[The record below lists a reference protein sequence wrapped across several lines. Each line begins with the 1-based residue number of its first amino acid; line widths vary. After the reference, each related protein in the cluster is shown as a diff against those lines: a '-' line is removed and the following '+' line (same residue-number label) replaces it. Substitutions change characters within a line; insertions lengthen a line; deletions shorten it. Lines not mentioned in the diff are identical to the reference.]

1 MFLVCLRVVVYFVIL
16 LRTVSNFMS
25 GVETDKSMSG
35 IETDKSMSGV
45 ETDKSMSGIETD
57 KSMSGVE
64 TDKSMSGIETD
75 KSMSGRGTDKR
86 FKSNDA
92 IKTSDYGSKAK
103 VTTANLLRYE
113 NWSHFQNSCLQ
124 DTTASVYSCAID
136 CFLEISHAIFLQHL
150 IDIPCSDFFEIVFNS
165 INSYQ
170 GGKPPCSYRFLNSR
184 ESSTVVSIGSLMS
197 TLNNIREPV
206 WNYLINNCN
215 SFINRSSNAQFSQVF
230 SSNVFNSLTNDENS
244 IFQTTYSVKG
254 YCDTCHCDINAN
266 SCVDKFKRHF

>member
-1 MFLVCLRVVVYFVIL
+1 
-16 LRTVSNFMS
+16 MS

-35 IETDKSMSGV
+35 VETDKSMSGVETDKSMSGV

-57 KSMSGVE
+57 KSMSGLE

-92 IKTSDYGSKAK
+92 IKASDYGNKAK

-150 IDIPCSDFFEIVFNS
+150 IDIPRSDFFEI
-165 INSYQ
+165 
-170 GGKPPCSYRFLNSR
+170 R
-184 ESSTVVSIGSLMS
+184 ESLTVVSIGSLMS

-206 WNYLINNCN
+206 WNYLVNNCN
-215 SFINRSSNAQFSQVF
+215 SFINR
-230 SSNVFNSLTNDENS
+230 T
-244 IFQTTYSVKG
+244 
-254 YCDTCHCDINAN
+254 
-266 SCVDKFKRHF
+266 R